1 MKPQDMD
8 LSRRSL
14 QLEAVDRFNCNSDH
28 RHSLFA
34 MQILNSTTQCRD
46 QVLLLLLLIL
56 LLASRNSDRNSRHG
70 FVSSW
75 WLEVVDRFN
84 L

>member
-1 MKPQDMD
+1 
-8 LSRRSL
+8 
-14 QLEAVDRFNCNSDH
+14 
-28 RHSLFA
+28 
-34 MQILNSTTQCRD
+34 LNSTTQCRD
-46 QVLLLLLLIL
+46 QLLLLIL

>member
-1 MKPQDMD
+1 
-8 LSRRSL
+8 
-14 QLEAVDRFNCNSDH
+14 VYRFNCNSDH
-28 RHSLFA
+28 LHSLFA
-34 MQILNSTTQCRD
+34 MKILNSTTQCRD
-46 QVLLLLLLIL
+46 QLLLLLLLLLIL